1 MMKTENKGG
10 DIMKKVICMILC
22 FCLVLGSA
30 GAVWAAEAPN
40 YLALGDSITAGTGL
54 NEGKSCF
61 SDLLAAAN
69 GYELENLGVNG
80 NTAPGLMAQ
89 FAGNALDEKLAAADL
104 ITITCGGN
112 DMLDLLYEVIAAE
125 YNAQNDPD
133 ITPDD
138 VIPIMVDSGDSRRM
152 KLLLVGMSVLEGD
165 SRAGIPAFADREE
178 FQETLDTFVSNLL
191 AVTAYITSVNP
202 NVPVIITTQY
212 NPYQHFSGLFE
223 VMGTSFEAGARK
235 LNAALAA
242 NAENGGYLI
251 ADVYSAFDGRSD
263 ELCNPTTSPLELD
276 FHPNAAGHR
285 VIAEVI
291 QQVIDSLPEFEEPTE
306 PEPTEPEPTEP
317 EPTEPE
323 PTEPGKSFADVA
335 EDSWYYEAVS
345 YVSGKGLMQGV
356 SSIHFAPDAVTSR
369 AMIATILWRQA
380 GEPEAAGKNPFADVR
395 DGQWYTEAVA
405 WCSANG
411 IVAGYG
417 NGKFGPNDSI
427 TREQL
432 ASMLYRWAVFTG
444 ADVKVSGENILGG
457 FRDEV
462 SISAYAVEAVTWAV
476 DRGII
481 NGIGNG
487 FLAPKGQATRAQ
499 TAQMLMVFL
508 KG

>member
-1 MMKTENKGG
+1 M
-10 DIMKKVICMILC
+10 
-22 FCLVLGSA
+22 
-30 GAVWAAEAPN
+30 
-40 YLALGDSITAGTGL
+40 
-54 NEGKSCF
+54 
-61 SDLLAAAN
+61 
-69 GYELENLGVNG
+69 
-80 NTAPGLMAQ
+80 
-89 FAGNALDEKLAAADL
+89 
-104 ITITCGGN
+104 
-112 DMLDLLYEVIAAE
+112 
-125 YNAQNDPD
+125 
-133 ITPDD
+133 
-138 VIPIMVDSGDSRRM
+138 
-152 KLLLVGMSVLEGD
+152 
-165 SRAGIPAFADREE
+165 
-178 FQETLDTFVSNLL
+178 
-191 AVTAYITSVNP
+191 
-202 NVPVIITTQY
+202 
-212 NPYQHFSGLFE
+212 
-223 VMGTSFEAGARK
+223 
-235 LNAALAA
+235 
-242 NAENGGYLI
+242 
-251 ADVYSAFDGRSD
+251 
-263 ELCNPTTSPLELD
+263 
-276 FHPNAAGHR
+276 
-285 VIAEVI
+285 
-291 QQVIDSLPEFEEPTE
+291 
-306 PEPTEPEPTEP
+306 
-317 EPTEPE
+317 
-323 PTEPGKSFADVA
+323 A

-395 DGQWYTEAVA
+395 DGQWYTEAIA